1 MLIYLDS
8 GTAAHEITKKWL
20 KQTKIKTSYG
30 LEASQRLETNERSQ
44 LPQLHEPCGLDD
56 ASLVQYLLLA
66 HLEKMI
72 AGSHNTA
79 WQEGGKG
86 NVGKGPKSDLRPGAP
101 RAQPQGPCN
110 KMWQLQKLG
119 AAFGLVGTQASCPMV
134 PQAGQGPSAGTIGQ
148 NR

>member
-72 AGSHNTA
+72 ARSHNTA
-79 WQEGGKG
+79 WQEGGKR

-119 AAFGLVGTQASCPMV
+119 VAFGLWGHRPRV
-134 PQAGQGPSAGTIGQ
+134 PWCHKQDKGRVQGQ
-148 NR
+148 